1 MLSMV
6 QKDYYEVL
14 GLSRDTSEDEIKKA
28 YRKLALKFHPD
39 HNPDHPESEEKFKEI
54 SEAYVVLSDSEKRRT
69 YDRFGY
75 TGFKR
80 KYTRED
86 VFRGFNFEEIFR
98 EFGFGFEFERLLRRK
113 SFCGKRGR
121 GCGRRRAM
129 FTDMKFFRE
138 YSEDFSHEEIT
149 NQIYDLSLTPQEA
162 FYGTQKEIV
171 VETGIGQ
178 KRYSIQIPQGVGPN
192 TRLRLALEEFG
203 QEEIHFRVKII

>member
-1 MLSMV
+1 MV
-6 QKDYYEVL
+6 QKDYYQIL
-14 GLSRDTSEDEIKKA
+14 GLNHNVSEEEIKRA
-28 YRKLALKFHPD
+28 YRKLALQYHPD
-39 HNPDHPESEEKFKEI
+39 HHPDDSGSEEKFKEI
-54 SEAYVVLSDSEKRRT
+54 SEAYAVLSDSEKRRT

-98 EFGFGFEFERLLRRK
+98 EFGFGFEFERFLRRE

-121 GCGRRRAM
+121 GYGRRRAM
-129 FTDMKFFRE
+129 FTDMRFFRE
-138 YSEDFSHEEIT
+138 YSEDLSHEEET
-149 NQIYDLSLTPQEA
+149 NQIYDLPLTPQEA

-178 KRYSIQIPQGVGPN
+178 KRYSIQIPRGVGPN
-192 TRLRLALEEFG
+192 TRLRLALEEFA

>member
-1 MLSMV
+1 MI
-6 QKDYYEVL
+6 QKDYYQVL
-14 GLSRDTSEDEIKKA
+14 GLSRDTSEDEIRKA
-28 YRKLALKFHPD
+28 YRKLALRFHPD
-39 HNPDHPESEEKFKEI
+39 HNPDNPESEEKFKEI
-54 SEAYVVLSDSEKRRT
+54 SEAYAVLNDSEKRRE

-80 KYTRED
+80 RYTRED

-98 EFGFGFEFERLLRRK
+98 EFDPGFEFERFLRRK

-121 GCGRRRAM
+121 GCGRRNAM
-129 FTDMKFFRE
+129 FADMKFFRK
-138 YSEDFSHEEIT
+138 YSKDLSHEEET
-149 NQIYDLSLTPQEA
+149 NQIYDLPLTPQEA

-178 KRYSIQIPQGVGPN
+178 KRYSIQIPRGLGPN
-192 TRLRLALEEFG
+192 SRLRLALEEFG

>member
-14 GLSRDTSEDEIKKA
+14 GLSRDASEDEIKRA

-39 HNPDHPESEEKFKEI
+39 HNPDHSESEEKFKEI
-54 SEAYVVLSDSEKRRT
+54 GEAYAVLSDSEKRRT

-75 TGFKR
+75 IGFKR
-80 KYTRED
+80 KHTRED
-86 VFRGFNFEEIFR
+86 VWKGFNFEEIFR
-98 EFGFGFEFERLLRRK
+98 EFGFGFEFERFLRRQ

-138 YSEDFSHEEIT
+138 YSEDSSCEEEA
-149 NQIYDLSLTPQEA
+149 NQIYELLLTPQEA